1 MRHPNIKFRSWLII
15 LLFLSANVSGQI
27 SADPTRIGKIKERVE
42 YFASEE
48 LGGRKSGEKG
58 DSLSAWFIRQQ
69 FSNMGLQLL
78 FDQGLQEFK
87 LIASVEMGPDNYLS
101 MKDLKFMPKDD
112 FLPYSFSANK
122 LISAPVVFAGYGFK
136 IENDSLNWNDYDGID
151 TKGKVVLILKG
162 DPEINNPSSPYALYA
177 EERYKVM
184 NAMDH
189 GAAGVILV
197 AGPDFSDKDE
207 LQGMFY
213 DKNSST
219 YDIPVIQVTRK
230 FADTFLEGSGTNIAE
245 LEDNLNK
252 NLKSQSFETGLN
264 VNLQSDVILKQVTT
278 YNIASMLPG
287 TDPQLKNEYLVI
299 GAHYDHLGLGGPGSG
314 SRIPDTLAVHY
325 GADDN
330 ASGVAAVLD
339 VAERAIKSRSN
350 RRSLI
355 FVAFGAEEMGLVG
368 STHFTANPPVDIKN
382 VIAML
387 NFDMVGR
394 LDPDTR
400 ALSIGGTKTS
410 LEGEEILELLNPGFE
425 LSLSGEGT
433 GPSDHAAFYMQ
444 DIPVFF
450 ISTGAHPDYHTPDDN
465 AGRINYPGILEVS
478 DYAWGIIEEISGRD
492 DRMTFSEAGSK
503 IRRSTRGRMKVTLGV
518 MPDFA
523 GQEKNGLR
531 IDAVTKGK
539 PAHTAG
545 ILKGDVITAING
557 NKVGNIYDY
566 MNRMNTFE
574 EGQTISVDVLREGK
588 PLVLIVQL

>member
-27 SADPTRIGKIKERVE
+27 PADPTRIGKIKERVE
-42 YFASEE
+42 YLASEE

-112 FLPYSFSANK
+112 FLPYSFSGNK

-230 FADTFLEGSGTNIAE
+230 VADTFLEGSGTNIAE

-252 NLKSQSFETGLN
+252 NLKSKSFETGLN

-410 LEGEEILELLNPGFE
+410 LESEEILELLNPGFE

-574 EGQTISVDVLREGK
+574 EGQTISVDVVREGK
-588 PLVLIVQL
+588 PLVLIIQL

>member
-1 MRHPNIKFRSWLII
+1 MVRSNIK
-15 LLFLSANVSGQI
+15 LLGLSIVLVVFSSVATGQVLSRTGEIDRIRNV
-27 SADPTRIGKIKERVE
+27 VE
-42 YFASEE
+42 YLASEE

-58 DSLSAWFIRQQ
+58 DSLSAFFIRSQ
-69 FSNMGLQLL
+69 FKDLGLELL
-78 FDQGLQEFK
+78 FDDGLQEFR
-87 LIASVEMGPDNYLS
+87 LISSVEMGIDNHLS
-101 MKDLKFMPKDD
+101 INNLNFTPKED
-112 FLPYSFSANK
+112 FLPYSFSGNK
-122 LISAPVVFAGYGFK
+122 SLSEMVVFAGYSFTFVH
-136 IENDSLNWNDYDGID
+136 DSLKWDDYEDID
-151 TKGKVVLILKG
+151 VKGKWVLLLKG
-162 DPEINNPSSPYALYA
+162 DPDINNPNSQFALYA
-177 EERYKVM
+177 DERYKVL

-189 GAAGVILV
+189 GASGVIMV
-197 AGPDFSDKDE
+197 AGPVFSEKDE

-219 YDIPVIQVTRK
+219 YNVPVLQVTRK
-230 FADTFLEGSGTNIAE
+230 VADMILEDTGNSVAE
-245 LEDNLNK
+245 LEEYLNK
-252 NLKSQSFETGLN
+252 NLKPKSFITGQS
-264 VNLQSDVILKQVTT
+264 VKAQSDVVLKEVST
-278 YNIASMLPG
+278 YNVAAAIPG
-287 TDPQLKNEYLVI
+287 TDPILKNEFLVI

-314 SRIPDTLAVHY
+314 SRVPDTLAVHD

-330 ASGVAAVLD
+330 ASGVSAVISL
-339 VAERAIKSRSN
+339 AERAARSSSN

-368 STHFTANPPVDIKN
+368 STYFTANPPVDLKN
-382 VIAML
+382 VIAMM

-394 LDPDTR
+394 LDKTNP

-410 LEGEEILELLNPGFE
+410 LETEEIIELLNPGFE
-425 LSLSGEGT
+425 LALSGEGT

-450 ISTGAHPDYHTPDDN
+450 ISTGAHSDYHTPEDD
-465 AGRINYPGILEVS
+465 ASKINYSGILEVR
-478 DYAWGIIEEISGRD
+478 DYAWSMVEEIAGRD
-492 DRMTFSEAGSK
+492 DRLTFNEAGSK
-503 IRRSTRGRMKVTLGV
+503 ARRSTRGRMKVTLGV

-539 PAHTAG
+539 PAHSAG
-545 ILKGDVITAING
+545 ILKGDIITAING

-574 EGQTISVDVLREGK
+574 EGQTISIDLVRDGK

>member
-27 SADPTRIGKIKERVE
+27 SADANRIGKIKERVE
-42 YFASEE
+42 YLASEE

-230 FADTFLEGSGTNIAE
+230 VADTFLEGSGTNIAE

-252 NLKSQSFETGLN
+252 NLKSKSFETGLN

-410 LEGEEILELLNPGFE
+410 LESEEILELLNPGFE

-574 EGQTISVDVLREGK
+574 EGQTISVDVVREGK
-588 PLVLIVQL
+588 PLVLIIQL

>member
-1 MRHPNIKFRSWLII
+1 MTRSNIKLFSWLLA
-15 LLFLSANVSGQI
+15 LLFLSASVKGQKI
-27 SADPTRIGKIKERVE
+27 SEPDRLGKIKERVG
-42 YFASEE
+42 YLASEE

-78 FDQGLQEFK
+78 FDQGLQKFE
-87 LIASVEMGPDNYLS
+87 LISSVEMGQDNHLS
-101 MKDLKFMPKDD
+101 VNGLKFMPKDD
-112 FLPYSFSANK
+112 FLPYSFSGNK
-122 LISAPVVFAGYGFK
+122 FASAPVVFAGYGFK
-136 IENDSLNWNDYDGID
+136 FETDSMHWNDYNGVDV
-151 TKGKVVLILKG
+151 KGKLVLLLKG
-162 DPEINNPSSPYALYA
+162 DPEINNPSSPFALYA

-184 NAMDH
+184 HAMDH

-197 AGPDFSDKDE
+197 AGPNFSEKDE

-230 FADTFLEGSGTNIAE
+230 VADTFLEKSGITVAE
-245 LEDNLNK
+245 LEEYLNK
-252 NLKSQSFETGLN
+252 NLKSKSFDTGQNVSVQS
-264 VNLQSDVILKQVTT
+264 SVILKQVTT
-278 YNIASMLPG
+278 YNIAAMVPG
-287 TDPQLKNEYLVI
+287 TDPQLMNEYLVI
-299 GAHYDHLGLGGPGSG
+299 GAHYDHLGQGGPGSG
-314 SRIPDTLAVHY
+314 SRVPDTLAVHY

-330 ASGVAAVLD
+330 ASGVSAVID
-339 VAERAIKSRSN
+339 VAERAVISRSN

-368 STHFTANPPVDIKN
+368 STHFTANPPVDLKN

-394 LDPDTR
+394 LDPDSR

-410 LEGEEILELLNPGFE
+410 LESEEILELLNPGFE

-450 ISTGAHPDYHTPDDN
+450 ISTGAHPDYHTPGDN
-465 AGRINYPGILEVS
+465 AGKINYPGILEVS
-478 DYAWGIIEEISGRD
+478 DYVWGIVEEISGRD
-492 DRMTFSEAGSK
+492 DRLTYNEAGSK
-503 IRRSTRGRMKVTLGV
+503 VRRSTRGRMKVTLGV

-545 ILKGDVITAING
+545 ILKGDIITAING

-574 EGQTISVDVLREGK
+574 EGQTISVDVVREGK

>member
-27 SADPTRIGKIKERVE
+27 PADPTRIGKIKERVE
-42 YFASEE
+42 YLASEE

-112 FLPYSFSANK
+112 FLPYSFSGNK

-230 FADTFLEGSGTNIAE
+230 VADTFLEGSGTNIAE

-574 EGQTISVDVLREGK
+574 EGQTISVDVVREGK